1 MYDYLVVG
9 AGLFGATF
17 AHEMTKRGKTC
28 VVVDKRNHIG
38 GNCYTE
44 NVHGITVH
52 KYGPHIFHTNKK
64 CIWEYV
70 NQFAEFNRFTNCPM
84 AQHHGKL
91 YNMPFNMNTFYQLW
105 GVKTPLEAKEKI
117 DSQRVICHN
126 PRNLEEKALDMV
138 GKDIYEI
145 LVKEYTEK
153 QWGRKCTELSP
164 DIISRL
170 PLRFTF
176 DNSYFNDRYQG
187 IPIDGYTPIFEQLLA
202 DSWVI
207 LDVDFLAQRE
217 YLMHEAKQVIYTGMA
232 DELFD
237 YKYGRLP
244 YRSLEFREQEYD
256 CPNYQ
261 GNAVVNYTGHEVQ
274 YTRAIEHKHFDGA
287 ESPVTI
293 VTREYSK
300 EFTEG
305 CIPYYPVN
313 NSESAKLYAMYAEE
327 ARKNNIILG
336 GRIGMYRY
344 FDMDETIRQ
353 AILLANSL
361 SV

>member
-9 AGLFGATF
+9 AGLFGSVF

-28 VVVDKRNHIG
+28 LVVDKRHHIG

-44 NVHGITVH
+44 NAGGINVHM
-52 KYGPHIFHTNKK
+52 YGPHIFHTKHK
-64 CIWEYV
+64 FIWEYM
-70 NQFAEFNRFTNCPM
+70 NQFADFNRFTNCPL
-84 AQHHGKL
+84 AYKDGKL
-91 YNMPFNMNTFYQLW
+91 YNLPFNMNTFYQLW
-105 GVKTPLEAKEKI
+105 GVMDPERAKEQI
-117 DSQRVICHN
+117 DMQRIICEN

-138 GKDIYEI
+138 GVDIYEK
-145 LVKEYTEK
+145 LVKGYTEK
-153 QWGRKCTELSP
+153 QWGRPCTELSP

-187 IPIDGYTPIFEQLLA
+187 IPIGGYTHIFHKLL
-202 DSWVI
+202 DGSNVI
-207 LDVDFLAQRE
+207 LGVDFLKQKAS
-217 YLMHEAKQVIYTGMA
+217 LMGRAKQVIYTGMV

-237 YKYGRLP
+237 YQYGRLP
-244 YRSLEFREQEYD
+244 YRSLEFEHKTYT

-261 GNAVVNYTGHEVQ
+261 ANAVINFTGREVKF
-274 YTRAIEHKHFDGA
+274 TRIIEHKHFDGA
-287 ESPVTI
+287 ESPVTV
-293 VTREYSK
+293 VTREYPK
-300 EFTEG
+300 EFTDG

-344 FDMDETIRQ
+344 FDMDQTILQ
-353 AILLANSL
+353 ALKLVDEL

>member
-9 AGLFGATF
+9 AGLFGSVF
-17 AHEMTKRGKTC
+17 AHEVTKRGKTC

-38 GNCYTE
+38 GNCFTE
-44 NVHGITVH
+44 NVNGITVH
-52 KYGPHIFHTNKK
+52 KHGPHIFHTNRK

-70 NQFAEFNRFTNCPM
+70 KQFADFNRFTNCPL
-84 AQHHGKL
+84 AYYNGKF
-91 YNMPFNMNTFYQLW
+91 YNLPFNMNTFYQLW
-105 GVKTPLEAKEKI
+105 GVKSPDEAKEKI
-117 DSQRVICHN
+117 DSQRVVCMN
-126 PRNLEEKALDMV
+126 PSNLEEKALDMV
-138 GKDIYEI
+138 GTDIYRT

-176 DNSYFNDRYQG
+176 DNSYFNDRHQG
-187 IPIDGYTPIFEQLLA
+187 IPIGGYTPIFEKLLE

-207 LDVDFLAQRE
+207 LGVDFLAQKD
-217 YLMHEAKQVIYTGMA
+217 YLMREAEQVIYTGMA
-232 DELFD
+232 DQLFD
-237 YKYGRLP
+237 YKFGRLP
-244 YRSLEFREQEYD
+244 YRSLEFKEQTYN

-261 GNAVVNYTGHEVQ
+261 GNAVVNFTGGEVAH
-274 YTRAIEHKHFDGA
+274 TRTIEHKHFDGA

-293 VTREYSK
+293 VTREYPK
-300 EFTEG
+300 EFTDG

-313 NSESAKLYAMYAEE
+313 NGESAKLYAMYAEE

-353 AILLANSL
+353 ALMLANSV